1 LKILFV
7 LSEYLP
13 DSGGGIISYYA
24 GVLPPLVAAGHSV
37 DVLVA
42 AADKLDRPE
51 TVLGGVR
58 VRYLKS
64 ATLARAAAAGWERY
78 RIGYPTFAAFL
89 PLAWAAYEEAGRGAG
104 YDLVETTD
112 FPLLFA
118 PWVVSADSPP
128 VVVALHGSCGQLEW
142 HEHPERVSLDAD
154 LLRLVERAALACAPA
169 IYGNSETNAR
179 FWRAATRREVGLL
192 PPAFYG
198 EVSAPVVERRPVGTG
213 VVVGRCQNWKGPH
226 VLCEALKL
234 LPGIKVR
241 WFGREVVDGPTGL
254 SQGEFLQ
261 RKYPGM
267 VGTQLILEGARPRER
282 VYEEIAGAA
291 FLCVPSEWDVFN
303 LTVVE
308 AMALGAPVICSI
320 RAGAAML
327 IQPGE
332 NGFLFDPAAPAQL
345 AAAIQTVM
353 ALDEPARRRLVAQAR
368 ATLTSRLDPAALT
381 AERVA
386 YYDGVIR
393 GHAPWRV
400 DDWLRRALAP
410 RAETEPRSHG
420 LRAYT
425 VRELTAAAGRQ
436 LLAGVRRRLGG
447 IL

>member
-1 LKILFV
+1 V

-24 GVLPPLVAAGHSV
+24 GVLPPLVAAGHRV

-64 ATLARAAAAGWERY
+64 ATLARAAAGWERY

-118 PWVVSADSPP
+118 PWVVSTDSPP

-198 EVSAPVVERRPVGTG
+198 EVGAPVAARRPVGTG
-213 VVVGRCQNWKGPH
+213 VVAGRCQNWKGPH

-234 LPGIKVR
+234 LPGVKVR
-241 WFGREVVDGPTGL
+241 WFGRDVVDAATGL
-254 SQGEFLQ
+254 SQAEFLQ
-261 RKYPGM
+261 RKYPGII
-267 VGTQLILEGARPRER
+267 GTQLILEGAQPRER
-282 VYEEIAGAA
+282 VYAEIAGAA

-308 AMALGAPVICSI
+308 AMALGAPVICSL

-327 IQPGE
+327 IKHGE
-332 NGFLFDPAAPAQL
+332 NGFLFDPAVPAQL
-345 AAAIQTVM
+345 AAAIQAVL
-353 ALDEPARRRLVAQAR
+353 ALGEPARRRLVEQAR
-368 ATLTSRLDPAALT
+368 ATLQTRLDPATLT

-393 GHAPWRV
+393 GVTPWRV
-400 DDWLRRALAP
+400 DDWLRLALAP
-410 RAETEPRSHG
+410 RPESEPRGHG

-425 VRELTAAAGRQ
+425 VRELAGAAARQ
-436 LLAGVRRRLGG
+436 LLAGVRRRLGRSAE
-447 IL
+447 